1 MARTVL
7 MRAGTGLL
15 VSALLWPAS
24 GQTASHEKVAAP
36 ASAAGDAESH
46 GAIPDLG
53 HADTGWFPV
62 SDDFLP
68 PLSGPGPV
76 VSDPAHPYY
85 SNQSGR
91 QPTDRVA
98 DLTNPIL
105 KPWTLER
112 MGKSNAA
119 TLAGK
124 IPFSPRETCR
134 PAGVPGFDVFSRLR
148 PVYFLQTPREITII
162 NEGDQQSRRVYLNVP
177 HSKNPKPSW
186 YGESVGHYEG
196 DTLVIDTIG
205 LNDKTYV
212 DNYLTPHTTQ
222 IHVVERFHLIDS
234 GKMLEATIT
243 VEDPGAFNMKW
254 SARQRYRQQP
264 QEKMQEAVCAEN
276 NVDFFAKGYFPVPQ
290 AGKPDF

>member
-1 MARTVL
+1 MSKICVT
-7 MRAGTGLL
+7 
-15 VSALLWPAS
+15 ALAVALAS
-24 GQTASHEKVAAP
+24 VCAP
-36 ASAAGDAESH
+36 ALSADGTAN
-46 GAIPDLG
+46 GAIPDFA

-62 SDDFLP
+62 GDDFLSP
-68 PLSGPGPV
+68 VSGPGPV

-105 KPWTLER
+105 TPWALER
-112 MGKSNAA
+112 MKKSNAA

-148 PVYFLQTPREITII
+148 PVYFLQTSKKITII

-196 DTLVIDTIG
+196 DTLVIDTVG

-222 IHVVERFHLIDS
+222 LHVVERFHLIEG
-234 GKMLEATIT
+234 GKMLEGTIT

-254 SARQRYRQQP
+254 SARQRYRREP
-264 QEKMQEAVCAEN
+264 QETMQEAVCAEN
-276 NVDFFAKGYFPVPQ
+276 NVDFFAQGYFPVPQ
-290 AGKPDF
+290 ADKPDF

>member
-1 MARTVL
+1 MSKRILAGAPASLLAARLWPAALVVL
-7 MRAGTGLL
+7 LSGAVSASTLTAGTG
-15 VSALLWPAS
+15 AK
-24 GQTASHEKVAAP
+24 Q
-36 ASAAGDAESH
+36 
-46 GAIPDLG
+46 GAIPDLS

-62 SDDFLP
+62 GDDFLP

-76 VSDPAHPYY
+76 VSDPEHPYY

-105 KPWTLER
+105 KPWALER
-112 MGKSNAA
+112 MRKSNAA

-148 PVYFLQTPREITII
+148 PVYFLQTPKEITII
-162 NEGDQQSRRVYLNVP
+162 NEGDQQSRRVYLGVP
-177 HSKNPKPSW
+177 HSENPKPSW

-196 DTLVIDTIG
+196 DALIVDTIG

-212 DNYLTPHTTQ
+212 DNYLTPHTTE
-222 IHVVERFHLIDS
+222 IHVVERYHLIEG
-234 GKMLEATIT
+234 GKTLEVTIT
-243 VEDPGAFNMKW
+243 VEDPGAFTAKW
-254 SARQRYRQQP
+254 SARQRYRREP
-264 QEKMQEAVCAEN
+264 QEKIQEAVCAEN
-276 NVDFFAKGYFPVPQ
+276 NVDFFAQGYFPVPQ
-290 AGKPDF
+290 ADKPDF

>member
-1 MARTVL
+1 MFKIAPVGLAAGLMCGMVL
-7 MRAGTGLL
+7 
-15 VSALLWPAS
+15 
-24 GQTASHEKVAAP
+24 
-36 ASAAGDAESH
+36 SAALAAQSATD
-46 GAIPDLG
+46 GAGPIPGLSSSDN
-53 HADTGWFPV
+53 GWFPV
-62 SDDFLP
+62 GDDFLP
-68 PLSGPGPV
+68 PLLGPGPV
-76 VSDPAHPYY
+76 MSDPAHPYY
-85 SNQSGR
+85 NNQSGR
-91 QPTDRVA
+91 QPTDRIA

-105 KPWTLER
+105 KPWALER
-112 MGKSNAA
+112 MKKSNAA

-148 PVYFLQTPREITII
+148 PVYFLQTAREVTII

-196 DTLVIDTIG
+196 DDLVVDTVG

-222 IHVVERFHLIDS
+222 LHVVERFHMIEG

-254 SARQRYRQQP
+254 SARQRYRREP
-264 QEKMQEAVCAEN
+264 QEKMLEAVCAEN
-276 NVDFFAKGYFPVPQ
+276 NVDFFAQGYFPVPQ
-290 AGKPDF
+290 SERQDF

>member
-1 MARTVL
+1 MVRLAY
-7 MRAGTGLL
+7 LL
-15 VSALLWPAS
+15 
-24 GQTASHEKVAAP
+24 TA
-36 ASAAGDAESH
+36 
-46 GAIPDLG
+46 GAICGAGLWMAQGAGAAEATPGLSASDY
-53 HADTGWFPV
+53 GWFPV
-62 SDDFLP
+62 SDDFQP

-98 DLTNPIL
+98 DLNNPIL
-105 KPWTLER
+105 QPWVVER
-112 MGKSNAA
+112 LRKSNAA

-124 IPFSPRETCR
+124 IPYSPRETCR

-148 PVYFLQTPREITII
+148 PIYFLQTPREVTII

-196 DTLVIDTIG
+196 GELVVDTIG
-205 LNDKTYV
+205 LNDKTNV

-222 IHVVERFHLIDS
+222 LHVVERYKMAAD
-234 GKMLEATIT
+234 GKSLELSIT
-243 VEDPGAFNMKW
+243 VDDPGAFTAVW
-254 SARQRYRQQP
+254 GARQTYRRMP

-276 NVDFFAKGYFPVPQ
+276 NVDFFAQGYFPVPQ
-290 AGKPDF
+290 AEKADF